1 MRTFLSNLIFGR
13 RCAWVAGLAVLLCL
27 LVSAC
32 GSTQTAG
39 QSAGPTA
46 TPTSA
51 SHSRLPCGA
60 SCGGSGSGG
69 GSVNTPAP
77 TPAKL
82 GASPTTVTSW
92 QACGLNQTCAYP
104 GKLISTVTL
113 SNGGSSSLSWTIGQ
127 TTSDIGANGVQ
138 ITPTSGTIV
147 PGGQAILTLV
157 APPAFIQALQ
167 GGTVRNQWFDV
178 VGPVNTVQIN
188 LE

>member
-1 MRTFLSNLIFGR
+1 MRTFLSDLIFGR
-13 RCAWVAGLAVLLCL
+13 RSAWVAGLAVMVCL

-60 SCGGSGSGG
+60 SCGGSGGG
-69 GSVNTPAP
+69 GGGVNTPAP

-82 GASPTTVTSW
+82 SASPTTVTSW
-92 QACGLNQTCAYP
+92 QTCGLNQTCAYP
-104 GKLISTVTL
+104 GKFYSTVTL
-113 SNGGSSSLSWTIGQ
+113 SNGGSSSLSWSIGQ

-138 ITPTSGTIV
+138 VIPTSGTIA

-157 APPAFIQALQ
+157 APPAFIQAVK
-167 GGTVRNQWFDV
+167 GGTLRNQWFDV
-178 VGPVNTVQIN
+178 VGPVNTVQIT
-188 LE
+188 LL